1 MHPLDWAVIAAYLVG
16 IIGLGVALSRRA
28 NASAEAYLVADRKLP
43 WWVIG
48 FSDVAGAAGGDA
60 FWVLIVFSGAFIGLY
75 RFFWL
80 SALFALPLGVLWARY
95 WRRLRLVSPAQIYEE
110 RYGGSA
116 AARYRGF
123 VVVYSAFVTSAI
135 VLAYVLQAFAQI
147 MAPFLG
153 WPPDIVLI
161 VFCGVSV
168 VYTMMSG
175 LLGVAYSD
183 VPQFLLLMGGR
194 IALAV
199 VLVGAAGGMG
209 AMMDAV
215 EATKGMDFLKPFPP
229 GSSDLYGSWK
239 VEPGTAV
246 ALAAVGL
253 FGIAGT
259 GSANVQRSLAAR
271 SELDAALGQM
281 LNAVLTLAVRVLPLV
296 VIGFATIAL
305 LPEPKGTDAWAEL
318 VKTYAGPG
326 LLGLILVGVV
336 SGYMSTIDT
345 FLNFL
350 TAGLFNDFYRRH
362 ISPDA
367 DRKKQLRFCRFATLL
382 VTAIG
387 FLWAKLLIDV
397 IDADW
402 INFINSVVGLF
413 ILPLAVLR
421 WTWWRLNIWGEIAGF
436 VVGVPLA
443 WVVWFPLGLKD
454 EPYWQS
460 FCLLFLLGWGTILT
474 VTLLTRPESDA
485 VLRDFYRRVRPP
497 GFWGPVARAVKAEQ
511 DAETAAAARRELGLD
526 AVVAA
531 SGFGFC
537 VALVMGVT
545 APFVRSATLGAGA
558 AFGLL
563 VFGVGFY
570 LASTAAERARVV
582 VEDG

>member
-16 IIGLGVALSRRA
+16 IVALGVFLSRRA
-28 NASAEAYLVADRKLP
+28 SASAEAYLVADRKLP

-48 FSDVAGAAGGDA
+48 FSDVASAAGGDA
-60 FWVLIVFSGAFIGLY
+60 FWVLVVFSGAFVGLY

-80 SALFALPLGVLWARY
+80 SALFALPLGILWARY

-110 RYGGSA
+110 RYGGA
-116 AARYRGF
+116 AAGRYRGF

-153 WPPDIVLI
+153 WPPDTVLA

-168 VYTMMSG
+168 LYTMMSG

-183 VPQFLLLMGGR
+183 VPQFLLLMVGR
-194 IALAV
+194 VGLAA
-199 VLVGAAGGMG
+199 VLLAAAGGLG
-209 AMMDAV
+209 GMMDAV
-215 EATKGMDFLKPFPP
+215 ETIRGAEFLEPFPP
-229 GSSDLYGSWK
+229 GAGEVYGKWG

-281 LNAVLTLAVRVLPLV
+281 LNAVLTLAVRVAPLV

-305 LPEPKGTDAWAEL
+305 LPNPEGTDAWAEM
-318 VKTYAGPG
+318 VTTYAGPG

-362 ISPDA
+362 VAPDA
-367 DRKKQLRFCRFATLL
+367 GPRAQLLFCRFATLL
-382 VTAIG
+382 VTAVG

-460 FCLLFLLGWGTILT
+460 FCVLFGVGWATIVT
-474 VTLLTRPESDA
+474 VTLLTRPESDD
-485 VLRDFYRRVRPP
+485 VLRSFYRRVRPP
-497 GFWGPVARAVKAEQ
+497 GLWGPIARSLAEEQ
-511 DAETAAAARRELGLD
+511 DPAAVAAGRRELRLD
-526 AVVAA
+526 GVVALT
-531 SGFGFC
+531 GFGFC
-537 VALVMGVT
+537 VSLVTAVT
-545 APFVRSATLGAGA
+545 APFVRSLPLGLAAAAGLALFGGGFHA
-558 AFGLL
+558 AS
-563 VFGVGFY
+563 V
-570 LASTAAERARVV
+570 AAERSRAVTA
-582 VEDG
+582 DG